1 MSFAYYNVHG
11 LVEISVDARCNFVTK
26 FDHQLRQFNVSDS
39 KSARSEVII
48 LPYSDYRSDG
58 NHDVCFD
65 YMRCSATEVHDPHRR
80 IAYAFD
86 EQNHVYVYYMDD
98 LILPVN
104 YLVQIALMSINHSF
118 IHAASVNIAGSAMVF
133 SAFAGVG
140 KTSIVLAALK
150 RGFEINGDDL
160 VIVGDGFVFP
170 YPQDLSVYAYH
181 TQIIKM
187 LPNVYGRRLRR
198 AGKVH
203 SFLEKLPRR
212 NLFMRVLRVLLSRLY
227 PQSTNVPS
235 RLAYGEK
242 LATEKVKPQALFFMS
257 RSETLDDYQ
266 ITSIG
271 NEKLKS
277 LTMRNAHI
285 LLAEWHA
292 YFYDLILLGSLN
304 NKYSLNKTVEK
315 ISKIYSDTF
324 SCVDQREIK
333 LSILASESDI
343 EQLLN
348 EVVNGKKY

>member
-1 MSFAYYNVHG
+1 MSFVYYNVHG
-11 LVEISVDARCNFVTK
+11 LVEISIDARCNFIKK
-26 FDHQLRQFNVSDS
+26 FDHQLRQFNDTVS
-39 KSARSEVII
+39 KSARSEVTI
-48 LPYSDYRSDG
+48 LPYSDYQSHG
-58 NHDVCFD
+58 NYDICFD

-86 EQNHVYVYYMDD
+86 EENHMFLYYMDD

-118 IHAASVNIAGSAMVF
+118 IHAASVNVAGSAMVF

-181 TQIIKM
+181 TQILEI

-235 RLAYGEK
+235 RLAYGEQ

-271 NEKLKS
+271 NEKLKL

-285 LLAEWHA
+285 LLAEWHV
-292 YFYDLILLGSLN
+292 YFYDLLLLGSLN
-304 NKYSLNKTVEK
+304 NKYSLNTTLEK
-315 ISKIYSDTF
+315 ISKIYSNTF
-324 SCVDQREIK
+324 SSVAKKEIK
-333 LSILASESDI
+333 LPIRASESDI
-343 EQLLN
+343 KQLLS
-348 EVVNGKKY
+348 EVVNDEKY